1 MRGPIDKW
9 VLGDAQHR
17 PEHLGGAT
25 NIQEHV
31 LPKPPVGAAPN
42 DKLVKEKHPQGPG
55 DFVPERMGKKRMPI
69 VVQKSHAKVR
79 GPIDKWVLRGANH
92 RPEHLGSA
100 TNIQEHVLPKPP
112 VGAAP
117 NDKLVKEKHPQGPED
132 EELKTI
138 LKRGEEEN
146 IIQDTENRIKD

>member
-1 MRGPIDKW
+1 MPERGAKKDAQVVQKSPAEVRGPIDKW

-55 DFVPERMGKKRMPI
+55 DFVPEPMGKKRMPI
-69 VVQKSHAKVR
+69 VVKSHMQKCEAPSISGFYAVQTTGR
-79 GPIDKWVLRGANH
+79 
-92 RPEHLGSA
+92 
-100 TNIQEHVLPKPP
+100 NI
-112 VGAAP
+112 
-117 NDKLVKEKHPQGPED
+117 
-132 EELKTI
+132 
-138 LKRGEEEN
+138 
-146 IIQDTENRIKD
+146 